1 MLARRPGTRAA
12 NLGKS
17 LALLVASIGLWL
29 ASAEVV
35 CRFLPVHSG
44 FEVQSVDA
52 ANPIIRF
59 RANRDYLY
67 SHGALLTNVNR
78 GHVNNYGFT
87 NDQDYDPADT
97 RPLLAVIGD
106 SYIEAAM
113 VPYPQTLQGR
123 LAARQDGTR
132 RVYSFA
138 SSGSSLLD
146 YLYYAIYARQRFS
159 AQWLVINV
167 VGNDFDEMLLRYK
180 QSPGFHYLIEQTDGG
195 LSPIL
200 IEYHPTWPRTLLRHS
215 ALARYVVFNIGSVS
229 PLVSGLL
236 EEMHQL
242 RLWFTEPITKANAA
256 SPAFIGNTASDG
268 DPLRAELAQRAT
280 VWVLDHLPESV
291 GLPVSHIL
299 LLMDG
304 YRVFEPDQVEAAR
317 NSFFGI
323 MREYLITEAH
333 RRGYEVQD
341 MQEWFA
347 RRHRLDGA
355 VFDFPDDGHWSAL
368 GHEEA
373 ANAVIASEVYR
384 RFIELDGQSGSN

>member
-17 LALLVASIGLWL
+17 LALLVVSIGLWL

-44 FEVQSVDA
+44 FEVQTVDA

-67 SHGALLTNVNR
+67 SHGAFLTNVNR

-97 RPLLAVIGD
+97 
-106 SYIEAAM
+106 
-113 VPYPQTLQGR
+113 
-123 LAARQDGTR
+123 
-132 RVYSFA
+132 
-138 SSGSSLLD
+138 
-146 YLYYAIYARQRFS
+146 
-159 AQWLVINV
+159 
-167 VGNDFDEMLLRYK
+167 
-180 QSPGFHYLIEQTDGG
+180 
-195 LSPIL
+195 
-200 IEYHPTWPRTLLRHS
+200 RTLLRHS

-256 SPAFIGNTASDG
+256 SPAFIGNTASDA

-373 ANAVIASEVYR
+373 ANA
-384 RFIELDGQSGSN
+384 